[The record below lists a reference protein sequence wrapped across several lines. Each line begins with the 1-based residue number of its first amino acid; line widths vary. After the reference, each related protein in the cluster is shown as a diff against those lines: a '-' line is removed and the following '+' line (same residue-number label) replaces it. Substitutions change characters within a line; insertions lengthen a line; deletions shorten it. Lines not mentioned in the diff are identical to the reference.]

1 MEVTTVEL
9 DVGEAGPAQVYA
21 ALRTLSTHTFLFE
34 SAEVGRSG
42 RFSFLGF
49 SPALRV
55 HCDGGKVNVEVYDPD
70 YDGMVSK
77 GSLRDEGDDYFLLM
91 KRCLGPLPRVEGRGF
106 VGGLVGYV
114 SYDVVEPW
122 LDVKPTTVPDPEW
135 PGFELCLYDSI
146 VRFDHI
152 EGKVEL
158 VSVHPEGYEVEWK
171 AEAIEECV
179 AEVESAEAPR
189 VYRTGEPER
198 DVEKE
203 EFEEMV
209 ERAKDYI
216 VAGDVFQVVLSRRVE
231 VRAVADA
238 LTVYERLKEVNPS
251 PYMYCVEFGERRII
265 GSSPETLVKVEGNKV
280 ITKPIAGT
288 RPRGE
293 TPEEDERLAKEMLE
307 DEKELAEHAML
318 VDLARND
325 VGKVSKPGTVEVTR
339 LMEVEKYSHVQHIVS
354 EVVGDAVDGVTPWD
368 VLRATFPAGTVSG
381 APKVRAM
388 EIIDELEVYKRGPY
402 AGGVGYV
409 SWTGDADFAIAIRT
423 VFSVGRRWFTQAG
436 AGIVYDSVPE
446 REWYETENKMAAMV
460 GAILGDEAG
469 TDQQQG

>member
-1 MEVTTVEL
+1 MKVTSVEL
-9 DVGEAGPAQVYA
+9 DVGDAGPAEVYA

-34 SAEVGRSG
+34 SAEVGESG
-42 RFSFLGF
+42 RYSFVGF

-55 HCDGGKVNVEVYDPD
+55 QCDGDRVTVEPYDPD
-70 YDGMVSK
+70 YEDLVSEDGLE
-77 GSLRDEGDDYFLLM
+77 GEGDDYFLLM
-91 KRCLGPLPRVEGRGF
+91 KRCLGSLPRIEGKGF

-122 LDVKPTTVPDPEW
+122 LDVKPTTIPDPEW
-135 PGFELCLYDSI
+135 PGFEFCLYDST
-146 VRFDHI
+146 VRFDHV

-179 AEVESAEAPR
+179 REVKEAEAPR

-216 VAGDVFQVVLSRRVE
+216 VAGDIFQVVLSRRVE

-238 LTVYERLKEVNPS
+238 LTVYERLKAVNPS

-265 GSSPETLVKVEGNKV
+265 GSSPETLVKVEGDRIV
-280 ITKPIAGT
+280 TKPIAGT

-293 TPEEDERLAKEMLE
+293 TPEEDERLAREMLE

-354 EVVGDAVDGVTPWD
+354 EVVGEAKEGVTPWD

-423 VFSVGRRWFTQAG
+423 IFSVGRRWFTQAG

-446 REWYETENKMAAMV
+446 REWFETENKMAAMV
-460 GAILGDEAG
+460 GAILGDETG